1 MSTSALTIAGMRKR
15 FGAVRVLEG
24 AALDARGGE
33 VHAVLGENGAG
44 KSTMMKIL
52 AGVIAADAGQ
62 VTLDGR
68 PVALA
73 RPAAAMAAGIRTVFQ
88 ELSTI
93 PQLSVAENLL
103 YGREE
108 TRLGLVRHGRRREA
122 ARRLLGRFGLERID
136 PSSPVSELGLGDRQL
151 LELVKAL
158 RDTPRVLILD
168 EATSALSSTDSQWVL
183 DHARAAAQA
192 GAIVLLITH
201 RLAEVRATAD
211 RITVL
216 RSGRD
221 VLTGTPGDLD
231 DEALIAAMLGRR
243 VERLY
248 PNRTSSRPRAE
259 RVLEVRGLV
268 GAGLPGPVDL
278 EVGAGEIVGIGGLQG
293 QGQREL
299 LMALAGA
306 QPWAAGTASLL
317 GNRYAP
323 RSPADALG
331 RGVAYVPEDRQREGL
346 FLGQSV
352 SANITAAS
360 IGRFVRR
367 GLLDTSAESD
377 AARVGADEVGIESR
391 RLGSRVSTMSGGNQQ
406 KVVLAKSLLVS
417 PAVLLLHDCTRGVD
431 VGTKAEIFGL
441 MADLAAA
448 GTAIVF
454 YSSDLSELV
463 HMCDRVAVIV
473 EGRLA
478 GVIVHED
485 LGEDAILRVAVGQ
498 AIREERPALA

>member
-1 MSTSALTIAGMRKR
+1 MSESALTIVGMRKR

-24 AALDARGGE
+24 AGLHARGGE

-44 KSTMMKIL
+44 KSTLMKIL

-68 PVALA
+68 AVMLD

-93 PQLSVAENLL
+93 PQLTVAENLL

-108 TRLGLVRHGRRREA
+108 TRLGLVRRRRRREA
-122 ARRLLGRFGLERID
+122 ARRLLERFGLQRID

-158 RDTPRVLILD
+158 REPPRVLILD
-168 EATSALSSTDSQWVL
+168 EATSALSTTDSRWVL

-192 GAIVLLITH
+192 GAVVLLITH
-201 RLAEVRATAD
+201 RLPEVRATAD

-221 VLTGTPGDLD
+221 VLSGTAGELD

-248 PNRTSSRPRAE
+248 PARQAPAPQRM
-259 RVLEVRGLV
+259 LEVRGLAA
-268 GAGLPGPVDL
+268 AGLPGPIDL
-278 EVGAGEIVGIGGLQG
+278 AVRAGEILGIGGLQG
-293 QGQREL
+293 QGQRQL
-299 LMALAGA
+299 LLALAGA
-306 QPWAAGTASLL
+306 QRWVAGTATLL
-317 GNRYAP
+317 GASYKP
-323 RSPADALG
+323 GSPAEALA

-346 FLGQSV
+346 FLSHSV
-352 SANITAAS
+352 RANITAAS
-360 IGRFVRR
+360 IARFVRR
-367 GLLDTSAESD
+367 GLLDAGAE
-377 AARVGADEVGIESR
+377 AATAREGADEVGIDSQ

-406 KVVLAKSLLVS
+406 KVVLAKTLLAE
-417 PAVLLLHDCTRGVD
+417 PKALLLHDCTRGVD
-431 VGTKAEIFGL
+431 VGTKAEIFAL
-441 MADLAAA
+441 MAHLAAA
-448 GTAIVF
+448 GTAIIF

-473 EGRLA
+473 EGRLG
-478 GVIVHED
+478 GVIAHGD
-485 LGEDAILRVAVGQ
+485 LGEETILRIAVGHGMP
-498 AIREERPALA
+498 EGRPALA

>member
-1 MSTSALTIAGMRKR
+1 MSRPALIIAGMHKR

-24 AALDARGGE
+24 AALEAQGGE

-52 AGVIAADAGQ
+52 AGVIPADAGQ

-68 PVALA
+68 AVALD
-73 RPAAAMAAGIRTVFQ
+73 RPAAALSAGIRTVFQ

-93 PQLSVAENLL
+93 PQLTVAENLL

-108 TRLGLVRHGRRREA
+108 TRVGLVRRRRRSDA
-122 ARRLLGRFGLERID
+122 ARSLLERFGLERID
-136 PSSPVSELGLGDRQL
+136 ASSPVAELGLGDRQL

-158 RDTPRVLILD
+158 RETPRVLILD
-168 EATSALSSTDSQWVL
+168 EATSALSAADSRWVL

-192 GAIVLLITH
+192 GAVVLLITH
-201 RLAEVRATAD
+201 RLPEVRATAD

-216 RSGRD
+216 RAGVD
-221 VLTGTPGDLD
+221 VLNGTPAELD

-248 PNRTSSRPRAE
+248 PARHPPAPE
-259 RVLEVRGLV
+259 RVLEVRDLSA
-268 GAGLPGPVDL
+268 AGLPGPVDL
-278 EVGAGEIVGIGGLQG
+278 DVSAGEILGIGGLQG

-299 LMALAGA
+299 LMGLAGA
-306 QPWAAGTASLL
+306 QPWAAGSATVL
-317 GNRYAP
+317 GAGYEP
-323 RSPADALG
+323 RSPADALA

-346 FLGQSV
+346 FLGHSV
-352 SANITAAS
+352 RANITAAT
-360 IGRFVRR
+360 IARFVRR
-367 GLLDTSAESD
+367 GLLDSGAETA
-377 AARVGADEVGIESR
+377 AAREGAEEVGIESR
-391 RLGSRVSTMSGGNQQ
+391 RLGARVSTMSGGNQQ
-406 KVVLAKSLLVS
+406 KVVLAKALLAA
-417 PAVLLLHDCTRGVD
+417 PKVLLLHNCTRGVD
-431 VGTKAEIFGL
+431 VGTKAEIFAL
-441 MADLAAA
+441 MARLAAA

-473 EGRLA
+473 EGRLG
-478 GVIVHED
+478 GVIGHDD
-485 LGEDAILRVAVGQ
+485 LGEEAILRIAVGHGS
-498 AIREERPALA
+498 REERPTLA

>member
-1 MSTSALTIAGMRKR
+1 VSESALIIAGIHKR

-24 AALDARGGE
+24 ADLHAHGGE

-44 KSTMMKIL
+44 KSTLIKIL
-52 AGVIAADAGQ
+52 AGVVAADAGQ

-68 PVALA
+68 PVALD
-73 RPAAAMAAGIRTVFQ
+73 RPAAATAAGIRTVFQ

-93 PQLSVAENLL
+93 PQLTVAENLL

-108 TRLGLVRHGRRREA
+108 TRLGMVRHGRRREA
-122 ARRLLGRFGLERID
+122 ARRLLERFGLQRID
-136 PSSPVSELGLGDRQL
+136 PSRPVSELGLGDRQL
-151 LELVKAL
+151 LEVVKAL
-158 RDTPRVLILD
+158 REPPRVLILD
-168 EATSALSSTDSQWVL
+168 EATSALSSADSRWVL
-183 DHARAAAQA
+183 DHARAAARA

-201 RLAEVRATAD
+201 RLPEVRATAD

-216 RSGRD
+216 RAGRD
-221 VLTGTPGDLD
+221 VLSGTPAELD

-248 PNRTSSRPRAE
+248 PARQAPAAE
-259 RVLEVRGLV
+259 RVLEVRGLAA
-268 GAGLPGPVDL
+268 AGLPGPVDL
-278 EVGAGEIVGIGGLQG
+278 ELSAGEILGVGGLQG

-306 QPWAAGTASLL
+306 RPWAAGSATLL
-317 GNRYAP
+317 GAGYEP
-323 RSPADALG
+323 RSPADALK

-346 FLGQSV
+346 FLGHSV
-352 SANITAAS
+352 RVNITAAS

-367 GLLDTSAESD
+367 GLLDFRAETA
-377 AARVGADEVGIESR
+377 AAREGADEVGIER
-391 RLGSRVSTMSGGNQQ
+391 GRLGSRVSTMSGGNQQ
-406 KVVLAKSLLVS
+406 KVVLAKTLLAA
-417 PAVLLLHDCTRGVD
+417 PRALLLHDCTRGVD
-431 VGTKAEIFGL
+431 VGTKAEIFAL
-441 MADLAAA
+441 MAQLAAG

-473 EGRLA
+473 EGRLG
-478 GVIVHED
+478 GVIGQED
-485 LGEDAILRVAVGQ
+485 LGEEAILRIAVGHS
-498 AIREERPALA
+498 AVVERPALA